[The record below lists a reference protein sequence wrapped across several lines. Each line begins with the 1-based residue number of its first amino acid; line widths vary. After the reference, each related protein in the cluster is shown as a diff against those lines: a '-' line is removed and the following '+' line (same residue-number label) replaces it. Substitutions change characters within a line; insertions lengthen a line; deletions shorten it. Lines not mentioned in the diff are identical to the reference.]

1 MAPSEM
7 LLHIN
12 SNSLAFQIFN
22 PILRSSYRCWD
33 FTRKWPKLCLSP
45 KTIGLQSWT
54 NVKGNR
60 FRTDGKIAEN
70 HAIPVNYDILRA
82 ESTKRWG
89 ILTVEE
95 PAFTMSR
102 GRARLHWQS
111 TQPPAFRMWM
121 TLMSDNR
128 GIIQY
133 VFILWN
139 LSTENNI
146 NI

>member
-1 MAPSEM
+1 MAPSGM

-33 FTRKWPKLCLSP
+33 FTRKWPKLCSSP
-45 KTIGLQSWT
+45 KTIGLQRWT

-70 HAIPVNYDILRA
+70 HAITVNYDILRA
-82 ESTKRWG
+82 ESTQRWG
-89 ILTVEE
+89 ILAVEE

-102 GRARLHWQS
+102 GRARLHCGQQCNR
-111 TQPPAFRMWM
+111 QPPAFRMWM
-121 TLMSDNR
+121 SDNW

-133 VFILWN
+133 VSILWN